1 MRVLSTNYSE
11 SLAFLNS
18 RLADTNYSPQLRPLI
33 DQKDLIKVEVAF
45 ELVSIV
51 EVNDV
56 TQSFTINGF
65 LFFTWTDQILAWHD
79 ELGDDVELIHPL
91 PEQIW
96 RPRVIFMNTLEDR
109 DLFDDDKAPLFVG
122 RDGSVYWAPGSLFPT
137 SCQLNMTYYP
147 YDHQTCVIY
156 LVAMTFSSTELT
168 FSVKDPHV
176 RTSYYTI
183 NGEWDLKST
192 KIETSDLNASYVN
205 LSSIQITFEL
215 KRRPAFFLL
224 NVLLPVVFLSFLNI
238 CVFVIPAESGEKIG
252 YGITVLLS
260 LTVYMSTVSGML
272 PRSSLTLPNVIIY
285 LFILFILSMIT
296 VLCNIIIVL
305 LHNMEEKKE
314 VYLRAQDN
322 FSSAFT
328 RVNLINRAI
337 SSMSNPDKSPN
348 LSANKTL
355 KMNGTD
361 VTSGEERKD
370 VTRPKVNNYKLIGRH
385 INFVFFVVF
394 IIIYAA
400 VTLGF
405 ICNIALSEE

>member
-1 MRVLSTNYSE
+1 MRHLATRLLSLVLLTMRVLSTNYSE

-65 LFFTWTDQILAWHD
+65 LFFTWTDQ
-79 ELGDDVELIHPL
+79 
-91 PEQIW
+91 
-96 RPRVIFMNTLEDR
+96 
-109 DLFDDDKAPLFVG
+109 
-122 RDGSVYWAPGSLFPT
+122 
-137 SCQLNMTYYP
+137 
-147 YDHQTCVIY
+147 

>member
-1 MRVLSTNYSE
+1 M
-11 SLAFLNS
+11 
-18 RLADTNYSPQLRPLI
+18 
-33 DQKDLIKVEVAF
+33 
-45 ELVSIV
+45 
-51 EVNDV
+51 
-56 TQSFTINGF
+56 
-65 LFFTWTDQILAWHD
+65 
-79 ELGDDVELIHPL
+79 
-91 PEQIW
+91 
-96 RPRVIFMNTLEDR
+96 
-109 DLFDDDKAPLFVG
+109 
-122 RDGSVYWAPGSLFPT
+122 
-137 SCQLNMTYYP
+137 
-147 YDHQTCVIY
+147 
-156 LVAMTFSSTELT
+156 VAMTFSSTELT
-168 FSVKDPHV
+168 FSVMERHV

-296 VLCNIIIVL
+296 VICNILIVL

-328 RVNLINRAI
+328 KVNLINRAI

-370 VTRPKVNNYKLIGRH
+370 VTWQKVNNYKLIGRH